1 MQNIEVRSQR
11 KWKAVGNH
19 GETQRQPLI
28 EGNFYRFNNNTKND
42 FHSLRRNEMKKIL
55 ITILGI
61 LTLMTVFGRAE
72 AKEDCL
78 IMGLIPAED
87 PRAMIEQ
94 YTPMKNWMEKE
105 LRVCIKIFTATDYTG
120 VIEAMRAKKVDFA
133 WFGPF
138 SYVLAHERAGAEA
151 FAVGMDG
158 KGNTT
163 YRSYLV
169 ATPEAAQKFGI
180 SNPPE
185 GEAGMKALAE
195 KLNNHKKEFTL
206 TFTDTASTS
215 GYAVPRYFMHKAGID
230 PDKMFKKV
238 GFIGTHDAAELVV
251 KNKII
256 DIAADND
263 VSYPKMLEKGQIS
276 SQSNVIIWKS
286 PELPGSPLAYRSD
299 LSENI
304 KAGLKKAITSVP
316 KDVVTGY
323 GKITGYKLVTD
334 RDYGLIKDV
343 KKVID
348 SLK

>member
-1 MQNIEVRSQR
+1 
-11 KWKAVGNH
+11 
-19 GETQRQPLI
+19 
-28 EGNFYRFNNNTKND
+28 
-42 FHSLRRNEMKKIL
+42 MKKFLIIML
-55 ITILGI
+55 AIITILSAIGI
-61 LTLMTVFGRAE
+61 SD
-72 AKEDCL
+72 AKEKCL
-78 IMGLIPAED
+78 VMGLIPAED
-87 PRAMIEQ
+87 PKAMMEQ
-94 YTPMKNWMEKE
+94 YTPMKNWMEKDMGM
-105 LRVCIKIFTATDYTG
+105 CIQIFTATDYTG

-138 SYVLAHERAGAEA
+138 SYVLANERAGAEA

-169 ATPEAAQKFGI
+169 ATPEAAQKLGI
-180 SNPPE
+180 SNPLE
-185 GEAGMKALAE
+185 GEAGMKALSE
-195 KLNNHKKEFTL
+195 KLNNHKKQFTF

-215 GYAVPRYFMHKAGID
+215 GYAVPRYHMYKAGID
-230 PDKMFKKV
+230 PDKVFKKV

-263 VSYPKMLEKGQIS
+263 LTYTKMLEKGQIT

-286 PELPGSPLAYRSD
+286 EALPGSPMAYRSD
-299 LSENI
+299 MPENI
-304 KAGLKKAITSVP
+304 KAALKKAIVSVP

-323 GKITGYKLVTD
+323 GKITGYQLITD
-334 RDYGLIKDV
+334 RSYELIRDI